1 MRTRLRA
8 RSKTLSAPA
17 LAAAAPSAAPSA
29 AQLADPAPRTLA
41 ERARQL
47 IYADIVGGRL
57 QPGRKL
63 RPDELRLDYALGTS
77 PIREALL
84 RLSAEGFVTLE
95 GQRGFSV
102 PQTTEEELLDI
113 AGTRSLLS
121 CRAMTLAIER
131 GDDDWEA
138 QVVAAYHRLDK
149 IAAPM
154 KREPLEYRDEWDRR
168 NRDFHIALEAA
179 CGSPWLLKLSA
190 LAVSQSERYRRHTIG
205 YDRLLPAVQDD
216 HAAIM
221 HAALTRD
228 AEQACRLLAEHIES
242 GAQRVLKA
250 MRKRAA
256 GRR

>member
-1 MRTRLRA
+1 VRTRLRA
-8 RSKTLSAPA
+8 RSKSLSAPA
-17 LAAAAPSAAPSA
+17 LAAAAPSAAPSGN
-29 AQLADPAPRTLA
+29 PAPRTLA

-102 PQTTEEELLDI
+102 PQTTEAELLDI

-131 GDDDWEA
+131 GDDHWEA

-154 KREPLEYRDEWDRR
+154 KREPLKYREEWDRR

-221 HAALTRD
+221 HAAITRD
-228 AEQACRLLAEHIES
+228 AAAACRLLAEHIDS

-256 GRR
+256 AQR